1 MSENPVVMNDVR
13 RDIKFEMEN
22 CYLDYAMSVIVSRA
36 LPDIRDGLK
45 PVHRR
50 ILYAMHDEGLHPG
63 KKYSKSAWVV
73 GEVLKKYH
81 PHGDISVYE
90 AMVRLAQPWALRYP
104 LVDGQGNFGSVD
116 GDSAAA
122 YRYTEARM
130 SKITAEMLADI
141 DKETVDWR
149 PNFDASHAEPTVL
162 PARVP
167 NLLLM
172 GSVGIAVGMATN
184 IPPHNL
190 REVVSALQFVL
201 KHEKREDI
209 TVEDLMDFIKWPD
222 FPTGGVV
229 YNRADILS
237 AYATGRGS
245 IIMRGKAVIEETAAG
260 RPVIIINELPYQT
273 TPSSIVEQVAHLITE
288 KIVNGIAE
296 VRDESNKEGIRIVI
310 ELKRDSFPREV
321 LNQLFKLTGL
331 QSSFAYNMIALTDR
345 GLQPKLFNLKEILEE
360 FIVHRQE
367 VITRRTKYELRIA
380 EERAHILEGLKIA
393 LDNIDEVI
401 ETIKKSK
408 DRQDASDKLQT
419 KFKLSERQAVAILE
433 MQLQR
438 LSGMERKKLEDEL
451 AEKLLVI
458 ADLRDILAKPARV
471 DAIIGD
477 ELTEINEKYGDDRR
491 TEVHASPL
499 GQFSAKDTIPNEEV
513 IITLSKQGYVKRLKA
528 STYRTQKRGGM
539 GVATATK
546 EEDEI
551 QILLSSNNH
560 DDLWFFTSSGR
571 VFQLPTYEIPEFSRT
586 AKGSPIVNFI
596 SLQPTESISTIL
608 NANEATK
615 PFLFFATTD
624 GTVKRLERTEITN
637 IRSSGL
643 IVIKVEE
650 GNSLGWVCPTS
661 GSDMML
667 LVSNE
672 GQAIQFP
679 ETDVRAMGRAAMG
692 VRWIRLKWKDKLVTA
707 SVVSKEMKY
716 VFTTS
721 ERGLGKLSDIED
733 YRSQGRGGSGV
744 KVGAV
749 TAKTGKIISATMLTE
764 EDRKTSDFVLVTKSG
779 QTVRSPLKDVRVTGR
794 VAQWVILTK
803 LRDDDA
809 VTSMSIVRERE
820 EEEESK

>member
-1 MSENPVVMNDVR
+1 MSELTVMNDVR

-81 PHGDISVYE
+81 PHGDSSVYE

-190 REVVSALQFVL
+190 REVVAALQFVL
-201 KHEKREDI
+201 KHKDRESI
-209 TVEDLMDFIKWPD
+209 TVEHLMDFIKGPD
-222 FPTGGVV
+222 FPTGGVI

-245 IIMRGKAVIEETAAG
+245 IILRGKAVIEETAAG

-296 VRDESNKEGIRIVI
+296 VRDESNKDGIRVVL

-360 FIVHRQE
+360 FLVHRQE
-367 VITRRTKYELRIA
+367 VIKRRTTYELRIA

-451 AEKLLVI
+451 TEKLLLI
-458 ADLRDILAKPARV
+458 ADLKDILSKPERV
-471 DAIIGD
+471 DTIISD
-477 ELTEINEKYGDDRR
+477 ELTEINDKYGDDRR
-491 TEVHASPL
+491 TEVHNSPL

-528 STYRTQKRGGM
+528 GTYRTQKRGGM

-560 DDLWFFTSSGR
+560 DDLWFFTSTGR

-586 AKGSPIVNFI
+586 AKWSPIVNFI
-596 SLQPTESISTIL
+596 SLNPTESISTIL

-643 IVIKVEE
+643 IVMKVEE
-650 GNSLGWVCPTS
+650 GNNLGWVCPTS

-679 ETDVRAMGRAAMG
+679 ETDVRAMGRSAMG
-692 VRWIRLKWKDKLVTA
+692 VRGIRLKGKDTLVTA

-716 VFTTS
+716 VFTAS
-721 ERGLGKLSDIED
+721 SRGLGKLSDIED

-749 TAKTGKIISATMLTE
+749 TPKTGKIISAAMLTE
-764 EDRKTSDFVLVTKSG
+764 DDRKTADFLLVTKSG
-779 QTVRSPLKDVRVTGR
+779 QTVRMPLKDVRLTGR
-794 VAQWVILTK
+794 VAQGVILTRLK
-803 LRDDDA
+803 DDDA

-820 EEEESK
+820 EEEETK

>member
-1 MSENPVVMNDVR
+1 MNDVR

-22 CYLDYAMSVIVSRA
+22 CYIDYAMSVIVSRA

-50 ILYAMHDEGLHPG
+50 ILYAMESTGLRSNV
-63 KKYSKSAWVV
+63 KYRKSATIV
-73 GEVLKKYH
+73 GEVLGKYH
-81 PHGDISVYE
+81 PHGDAAVYDS
-90 AMVRLAQPWALRYP
+90 MVRLAQPWSLRYP
-104 LVDGQGNFGSVD
+104 MIDWQGNFGSVD
-116 GDSAAA
+116 GDNAAHM
-122 YRYTEARM
+122 RYTEAKM
-130 SKITAEMLADI
+130 AKIADDMLADI
-141 DKETVDWR
+141 NKDTVDWR
-149 PNFDASHAEPTVL
+149 PNFDASHDEPTVL

-190 REVVSALQFVL
+190 REVVQALQFVL
-201 KHEKREDI
+201 GHKERETI
-209 TVEDLMDFIKWPD
+209 TVEDLMEFIKGPD

-245 IIMRGKAVIEETAAG
+245 VIMRGKAVIEETAAG

-360 FIVHRQE
+360 FLVHRQE
-367 VITRRTKYELRIA
+367 VVRRRTIYELRIA

-393 LDNIDEVI
+393 LDHIDEVI

-408 DRQDASDKLQT
+408 DRQDASDKLQSR
-419 KFKLSERQAVAILE
+419 FQLSEKQAVAILE

-438 LSGMERKKLEDEL
+438 LSGLERKKIEDEL
-451 AEKLLVI
+451 AEKLLII
-458 ADLRDILAKPARV
+458 ADLRDILAKPERV
-471 DAIIGD
+471 DAIISD
-477 ELTEINEKYGDDRR
+477 ELTEINDKYGDDRR
-491 TEVHASPL
+491 TEVHSAPL

-513 IITLSKQGYVKRLKA
+513 IITLSKQGYVKRMKA
-528 STYRTQKRGGM
+528 GTYRTQKRGGM

-551 QILLSSNNH
+551 QILLSSSNH
-560 DDLWFFTSSGR
+560 DDLWFFTSTGR

-596 SLQPTESISTIL
+596 SLNPTESISTIL

-679 ETDVRAMGRAAMG
+679 ETDVRAMGRSAMG
-692 VRWIRLKWKDKLVTA
+692 VRWIRLKGKDTLVTA

-716 VFTTS
+716 VFTAS
-721 ERGLGKLSDIED
+721 SRGLGKLSDIED

-744 KVGAV
+744 KVGAI
-749 TAKTGKIISATMLTE
+749 TPKTGKIVSAAMLTE
-764 EDRKTSDFVLVTKSG
+764 DDRKAADFLLVTKSG
-779 QTVRSPLKDVRVTGR
+779 QTVRMPLKDVRLTGR
-794 VAQWVILTK
+794 VAQGVILTRLK
-803 LRDDDA
+803 DDDT

-820 EEEESK
+820 EEEDVK

>member
-1 MSENPVVMNDVR
+1 
-13 RDIKFEMEN
+13 
-22 CYLDYAMSVIVSRA
+22 
-36 LPDIRDGLK
+36 
-45 PVHRR
+45 
-50 ILYAMHDEGLHPG
+50 
-63 KKYSKSAWVV
+63 
-73 GEVLKKYH
+73 
-81 PHGDISVYE
+81 
-90 AMVRLAQPWALRYP
+90 MVRLAQPWALRYP

-130 SKITAEMLADI
+130 AKITGEMVADI

-162 PARVP
+162 PTRVP

-190 REVVSALQFVL
+190 REVVKALQFVL
-201 KHEKREDI
+201 KHKDRESI
-209 TVEDLMDFIKWPD
+209 TVEDLMEFIKGPD

-245 IIMRGKAVIEETAAG
+245 IILRGKAVIEETAAG

-296 VRDESNKEGIRIVI
+296 VRDESNKDGIRVVL
-310 ELKRDSFPREV
+310 ELKRDSFPKEV

-360 FIVHRQE
+360 FIAHRQE
-367 VITRRTKYELRIA
+367 VIKRRTTYELRIA

-408 DRQDASDKLQT
+408 DRQDASDKLQK

-451 AEKLLVI
+451 AEKLITI
-458 ADLRDILAKPARV
+458 ADLKDILAKPERV
-471 DAIIGD
+471 DTIVSD
-477 ELTEINEKYGDDRR
+477 ELSEINDKYGDDRR
-491 TEVHASPL
+491 TDVHNSPL

-615 PFLFFATTD
+615 PFLFFATQQ
-624 GTVKRLERTEITN
+624 GTVKRLEREEITN
-637 IRSSGL
+637 IRTSGL

-650 GNSLGWVCPTS
+650 GDQLGWVQPTS

-679 ETDVRAMGRAAMG
+679 ETDVRAMGRSAMG
-692 VRWIRLKWKDKLVTA
+692 VRGIRLKGKDTLVTA
-707 SVVSKEMKY
+707 SVVSKDMKY
-716 VFTTS
+716 VFTAS
-721 ERGLGKLSDIED
+721 GRGLGKLSDIED

-744 KVGAV
+744 KVSSV
-749 TAKTGKIISATMLTE
+749 TPKTGKIIAATMLS
-764 EDRKTSDFVLVTKSG
+764 EDDRTSADFVLVTKSG
-779 QTVRSPLKDVRVTGR
+779 QTVRSPLKGVRLTGR
-794 VAQWVILTK
+794 VAQ
-803 LRDDDA
+803 
-809 VTSMSIVRERE
+809 
-820 EEEESK
+820 

>member
-1 MSENPVVMNDVR
+1 M
-13 RDIKFEMEN
+13 
-22 CYLDYAMSVIVSRA
+22 
-36 LPDIRDGLK
+36 
-45 PVHRR
+45 
-50 ILYAMHDEGLHPG
+50 
-63 KKYSKSAWVV
+63 V

-81 PHGDISVYE
+81 PHGDSSVYE

-190 REVVSALQFVL
+190 REVVAALQFVL
-201 KHEKREDI
+201 KHKDRESI
-209 TVEDLMDFIKWPD
+209 TVEHLMDFIKGPD
-222 FPTGGVV
+222 FPTGGVI

-245 IIMRGKAVIEETAAG
+245 IILRGKAVIEETAAG

-296 VRDESNKEGIRIVI
+296 VRDESNKDGIRVVL

-360 FIVHRQE
+360 FLVHRQE
-367 VITRRTKYELRIA
+367 VIKRRTTYELRIA

-451 AEKLLVI
+451 AEKLLLI
-458 ADLRDILAKPARV
+458 ADLKDILSKPERV
-471 DAIIGD
+471 DTIISD
-477 ELTEINEKYGDDRR
+477 ELTEINDKYGDDRR
-491 TEVHASPL
+491 TEVHNSPL

-528 STYRTQKRGGM
+528 GTYRTQKRGGM

-560 DDLWFFTSSGR
+560 DDLWFFTSTGR

-596 SLQPTESISTIL
+596 SLNPTESISTIL

-643 IVIKVEE
+643 IVIKVED

-679 ETDVRAMGRAAMG
+679 ETDVRAMGRSAMG
-692 VRWIRLKWKDKLVTA
+692 VRGIRLKGKDILVTA

-716 VFTTS
+716 VFTAS
-721 ERGLGKLSDIED
+721 SRGLGKLSDIED

-744 KVGAV
+744 KVSSV
-749 TAKTGKIISATMLTE
+749 TPKTGKIISATMLTE
-764 EDRKTSDFVLVTKSG
+764 DDRKTADFLLVTKSG
-779 QTVRSPLKDVRVTGR
+779 QTVRMPLKDVRLTGR
-794 VAQWVILTK
+794 VAQGVILTRLK
-803 LRDDDA
+803 DDDA

-820 EEEESK
+820 EEEETK

>member
-1 MSENPVVMNDVR
+1 MNDVR

-63 KKYSKSAWVV
+63 KKYSKSAGVV

-81 PHGDISVYE
+81 PHGDSSVYE

-190 REVVSALQFVL
+190 REVVAALQFVL
-201 KHEKREDI
+201 KHKDRESI
-209 TVEDLMDFIKWPD
+209 TVEHLMDFIKGPD
-222 FPTGGVV
+222 FPTGGVI

-245 IIMRGKAVIEETAAG
+245 IILRGKAVIEETAAG

-296 VRDESNKEGIRIVI
+296 VRDESNKDGIRVVL

-360 FIVHRQE
+360 FLVHRQE
-367 VITRRTKYELRIA
+367 VIKRRTTYELRIA

-451 AEKLLVI
+451 AEKLLLI
-458 ADLRDILAKPARV
+458 ADLKDILSKPERV
-471 DAIIGD
+471 DTIISD
-477 ELTEINEKYGDDRR
+477 ELTEINDKYGDDRR
-491 TEVHASPL
+491 TEVHNAPL

-528 STYRTQKRGGM
+528 GTYRTQKRGGM

-560 DDLWFFTSSGR
+560 DDLWFFTSTGR

-643 IVIKVEE
+643 IVMKVEE

-679 ETDVRAMGRAAMG
+679 ETDVRAMGRSAMG
-692 VRWIRLKWKDKLVTA
+692 VRGIRLKGKDILVTA

-716 VFTTS
+716 VFTAS
-721 ERGLGKLSDIED
+721 SRGLGKLSDIED

-744 KVGAV
+744 KVSSV
-749 TAKTGKIISATMLTE
+749 TPKTGKIISATMLTE
-764 EDRKTSDFVLVTKSG
+764 DDRKTADFLLVTKSG
-779 QTVRSPLKDVRVTGR
+779 QTVRMPLKDVRLTGR
-794 VAQWVILTK
+794 VAQGVILTRLK
-803 LRDDDA
+803 DDDA

-820 EEEESK
+820 EEEEGK